1 MKISLFAQAPYRYLP
16 EDFEQHHESVCS
28 MPYSLT
34 TREGVYSSI
43 RDFLDELMFGARS
56 GFDAVAVTEHGQS
69 SYDMVP
75 NPDLVASALAYMTE
89 AEGLDVAIYPMGR
102 SLGKARE
109 PLRVAEE
116 YAMIDVIS
124 GGRLVAGFVVGLHL
138 RRQHQQRRPADR
150 DPVAVR
156 REPRA
161 GAARLDGPDAVRLE
175 REVLTSTPWST
186 SGPARCRRRPA
197 DLDHR
202 HRQPATRC
210 RCAWSAD
217 FGFNYLSWFGA
228 KLTGKR
234 IFDRFWEI
242 ADQVGVPRN
251 PYRLGF
257 LQTIAVAETDE
268 RAEQEYGEHLEYGFR
283 KGLGSIPTEKLGL
296 PGDIDIRGV
305 QALLKDPGD
314 FGLYY
319 QMKTATYRDLVEAGV
334 VIAGSPATVRDQL
347 IEFCREY
354 GIGNLHAM
362 LGFGSLPRHLVDEEH
377 PAVRRRGRSRT
388 SAICGPT
395 PNTSTTGGPNGS
407 AASPSSPQLPDEL
420 TDWWQHDDDRNR
432 PSPKRPS
439 RSGTAASRCASRWQA
454 PAPHSSTSTPP
465 PGWPGTRS

>member
-16 EDFEQHHESVCS
+16 EDFEQNNESVCS
-28 MPYSLT
+28 VPYSLT

-75 NPDLVASALAYMTE
+75 NPDLIASALAYMTE
-89 AEGLDVAIYPMGR
+89 SEGLDVGIYPMGR
-102 SLGKARE
+102 SLGKSRE
-109 PLRVAEE
+109 PLRAAEE

-124 GGRLVAGFVVGLHL
+124 GGRLVPGLVVGLSYDASINNGVPPL
-138 RRQHQQRRPADR
+138 E
-150 DPVAVR
+150 VR
-156 REPRA
+156 RRFDENLELVLRAWKEQTPFAWNGKYSQYPMVNMWPRPLQTDLPTWIT
-161 GAARLDGPDAVRLE
+161 GIGNPNTMQMCLE
-175 REVLTSTPWST
+175 R
-186 SGPARCRRRPA
+186 G
-197 DLDHR
+197 
-202 HRQPATRC
+202 
-210 RCAWSAD
+210 

-257 LQTIAVAETDE
+257 LQTIAVSETDE

-283 KGLGSIPTEKLGL
+283 KGLGSIPMEKLAL
-296 PGDIDIRGV
+296 PGNIDIRGV

-314 FGLYY
+314 FGLYN
-319 QMKTATYRDLVEAGV
+319 QMKTATYRDLMEAGV

-347 IEFCREY
+347 IEFCRDY

-362 LGFGSLPRHLVDEEH
+362 LGFGSLPRHLVMKNIQLFSEEVLPH
-377 PAVRRRGRSRT
+377 LRGLWTDTEHQHHWWPERL
-388 SAICGPT
+388 
-395 PNTSTTGGPNGS
+395 GG
-407 AASPSSPQLPDEL
+407 SPSSPQLP
-420 TDWWQHDDDRNR
+420 TD
-432 PSPKRPS
+432 
-439 RSGTAASRCASRWQA
+439 SGLVAAR
-454 PAPHSSTSTPP
+454 
-465 PGWPGTRS
+465 

>member
-16 EDFEQHHESVCS
+16 EDFEQNHESVCNV
-28 MPYSLT
+28 PYSLT

-75 NPDLVASALAYMTE
+75 NPDLIASALAYMTE
-89 AEGLDVAIYPMGR
+89 SEGLDVGIYPMGR
-102 SLGKARE
+102 SLGKSRE
-109 PLRVAEE
+109 PLRAAEE

-124 GGRLVAGFVVGLHL
+124 GGRLVPGLVVGSPTTQASTTAS
-138 RRQHQQRRPADR
+138 RRSRC
-150 DPVAVR
+150 VAGSTRTSNWCSAHGRSRHPSHGTVST
-156 REPRA
+156 P
-161 GAARLDGPDAVRLE
+161 
-175 REVLTSTPWST
+175 STPWST
-186 SGPARCRRRPA
+186 CGPARCRATCPPGSRASATPA
-197 DLDHR
+197 RMQMCLER
-202 HRQPATRC
+202 G
-210 RCAWSAD
+210 

-257 LQTIAVAETDE
+257 LQTIAVSETDE

-283 KGLGSIPTEKLGL
+283 KGLGSIPMEKLAL
-296 PGDIDIRGV
+296 PGNIDIRGV

-314 FGLYY
+314 FGLYD

-347 IEFCREY
+347 IEFCRDY

-362 LGFGSLPRHLVDEEH
+362 LGFGSLPRPLVMKNIQLFSEEVLPHLRGLWTDTEH
-377 PAVRRRGRSRT
+377 QHHWWPERL
-388 SAICGPT
+388 
-395 PNTSTTGGPNGS
+395 GG
-407 AASPSSPQLPDEL
+407 SPSSPQLP
-420 TDWWQHDDDRNR
+420 TN
-432 PSPKRPS
+432 
-439 RSGTAASRCASRWQA
+439 SGLVAAR
-454 PAPHSSTSTPP
+454 
-465 PGWPGTRS
+465 